1 MNYIKTT
8 TANLLKAID
17 LQKSGYKT
25 PKAVIEK
32 LTKYDYLYINP
43 PWQSKKRKQ

>member
-1 MNYIKTT
+1 MNYLKTT

-17 LQKSGYKT
+17 LHKNGYKT

-32 LTKYDYLYINP
+32 LTKYDYLIKNP
-43 PWQSKKRKQ
+43 PWQSKKEN